1 MRKAFKNT
9 IFCIFTCYLLL
20 GFYFNCNSNNYD
32 SLILRKW
39 ELEEI
44 TDSTRVRKVKEE
56 SSDYEASSDIY
67 YLNFFED
74 GHLEGYIFDKQIR
87 ATYTIKNNRLILEED
102 SDTPPIQLKILEL
115 NNSNL
120 VLEHLENGKPVKLK
134 FGLR

>member
-1 MRKAFKNT
+1 MRNIFLKNKNFQ
-9 IFCIFTCYLLL
+9 ILFLILILYP
-20 GFYFNCNSNNYD
+20 NCKRIDYE

-56 SSDYEASSDIY
+56 STDFEASSDVY

-74 GHLEGYIFDKQIR
+74 GHVEGYIFGRQIR
-87 ATYTIKNNRLILEED
+87 AIYTIQKNQLILEED
-102 SDTPPIQLKILEL
+102 EDTPPIQLKILEL
-115 NNSNL
+115 NSSNL
-120 VLEHLENGKPVKLK
+120 VLEYLENKKPVKLK

>member
-1 MRKAFKNT
+1 MKVFKNT
-9 IFCIFTCYLLL
+9 VFFIFTLYWIFGLYL
-20 GFYFNCNSNNYD
+20 CNSKNYD

-39 ELEEI
+39 ELEEV
-44 TDSTRVRKVKEE
+44 TDSNRVRKVKEE
-56 SSDYEASSDIY
+56 SSDYEANSNVY

-87 ATYTIKNNRLILEED
+87 ATYTIHKNQLILEED
-102 SDTPPIQLKILEL
+102 LDTPPIQLKILEL
-115 NNSNL
+115 NNSVL